1 MPEETPPQPDMRKQM
16 LSEYRYA
23 PDPLAARTPPPS
35 PGSAP
40 KATPTPSAAS
50 DVITMDTYTVRETV
64 GMNALTTSLREEKAA
79 AHTAMMM
86 DKLGVGLHVVRVGK
100 VGLFA
105 GTIFYIPFVVGV
117 GFSW

>member
-1 MPEETPPQPDMRKQM
+1 M
-16 LSEYRYA
+16 LSEYRYT
-23 PDPLAARTPPPS
+23 PEPLAARAPLPS
-35 PGSAP
+35 PGAAH
-40 KATPTPSAAS
+40 ATPTPSPAS

-79 AHTAMMM
+79 AHTGMMM

-100 VGLFA
+100 VGFFA
-105 GTIFYIPFVVGV
+105 GTIFYIPFVVGA

>member
-1 MPEETPPQPDMRKQM
+1 M

-23 PDPLAARTPPPS
+23 PDPLAVR
-35 PGSAP
+35 AP
-40 KATPTPSAAS
+40 QPSAAAAPNAAPAPS
-50 DVITMDTYTVRETV
+50 PAADVITMAPFTVRETV
-64 GMNALTTSLREEKAA
+64 SMNALTTSLREEKAA
-79 AHTAMMM
+79 AHTGMMM

-100 VGLFA
+100 VGFFA